1 MKDMKKQDFN
11 ITEEIKDKIK
21 KELHRSYELQK
32 GYLFLT
38 TNATYIPLLTAMPP
52 DNIYPCCVNAAVP

>member
-21 KELHRSYELQK
+21 KELHRSYEL
-32 GYLFLT
+32 
-38 TNATYIPLLTAMPP
+38 
-52 DNIYPCCVNAAVP
+52 